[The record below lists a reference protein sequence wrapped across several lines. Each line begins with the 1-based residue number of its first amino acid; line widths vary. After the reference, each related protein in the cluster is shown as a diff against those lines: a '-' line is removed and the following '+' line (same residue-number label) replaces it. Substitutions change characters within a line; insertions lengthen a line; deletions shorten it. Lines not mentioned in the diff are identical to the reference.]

1 MISSDRAMLRLGFAA
16 QGRAL
21 LWRLSIIFVALALL
35 IEVTLFAY
43 WRYSLQPRLQ
53 SEAQAQ
59 ISLLAQS
66 QAPLLAQALAAPP
79 TQLRNQMQAALD
91 QLLLLKGPSG
101 KALIEGVSL
110 EVDNEALG
118 IDDATLAGLTQQ
130 APTGGNASEVALYHP
145 DTGEL
150 IGIAKLW
157 VSNAFYERFVAD
169 VQRQMLLQALLLA
182 ACLSLLWAGFS
193 WLIHRHEAQRQ
204 RDAELIELARDQA
217 LQASRAKSQFL
228 ANMSHEIRTPM
239 NAVLGIANLLKKST
253 LLPKQQ
259 SMLSQLTESAKL
271 LLGVL
276 NDILDLSRI
285 EANKLAI
292 QDAPFRLRH
301 ALRSLQHMLQ
311 QRAADKSLALE
322 FPDATALPLNLN
334 GDVLRLQQVLVNLL
348 INAIKFTDAGSVRLQ
363 IQVRPG
369 PTPADAKTQVEKNLG
384 IPVYVR
390 FAVIDTGVGISTQDQ
405 KRLFDPFS
413 QVDESDTRVHGGAGL
428 GLAISKRLVE
438 LMGGTLQC
446 HSELG
451 KGSEFAFELP
461 MHEVHEPEVEVTLAD
476 AQSDVDTRQ
485 TQPWPGRLQGRV
497 LVVED
502 HPINR
507 EVAQALLEALGL
519 VVHTA
524 TGGKEALALLQEQ
537 PGAFDLVLMDI
548 QMPEW
553 DGIESTARIKAV
565 PALADLPIVALT
577 AHAMS
582 GDRERFLA
590 QGMDDYLCKPLDE
603 AELITVLKRFMPS
616 VAATSQLSAGARQT
630 DVDQAAKL
638 VIPANAG
645 IHFLEDGFSHSSLDP
660 GVRRDDEFLLKTK
673 VCGTVPHQFDSHPL
687 GTATSEFTTADEAAG
702 VRWQAAGID
711 WHYGLRNLG
720 GNQELL
726 ERLLMDFCQ
735 RHNHAMTQL
744 QALHTEAHSGAEQ
757 RMLHTLRGA
766 AAALGA
772 KTLTQ
777 AAATLEQQL
786 RAQLAT
792 GAALLQF
799 EQALTPLLACAELL
813 KTASQTSMQAPASIS
828 RDQALI
834 LRDWLAGTSYSALQ
848 NALMQMD
855 LQAGEQLRAALAQT
869 PALQQPAL
877 LALLQPV
884 AAAIDQLDY
893 TLALEQLG
901 RLRANLGDN
910 RSGETLSGDKL

>member
-1 MISSDRAMLRLGFAA
+1 MISSDRAMRRLGFAA

-43 WRYSLQPRLQ
+43 WRYSLQPRLH

-66 QAPLLAQALAAPP
+66 QAPLLAQALAAPAA
-79 TQLRNQMQAALD
+79 QLRNQMQAALD

-101 KALIEGVSL
+101 TALIEGVSL
-110 EVDNEALG
+110 EVDNEVLG
-118 IDDATLAGLTQQ
+118 IDDAALAGLTQL

-239 NAVLGIANLLKKST
+239 NAVLGIANQLKKST

-322 FPDATALPLNLN
+322 FPDATTLPLSLN
-334 GDVLRLQQVLVNLL
+334 GDALRLQQVLVNLL
-348 INAIKFTDAGSVRLQ
+348 INAIKFTDTGSVRLQ
-363 IQVRPG
+363 IQVRPV
-369 PTPADAKTQVEKNLG
+369 PAPADAKTQGEITQAEKNLG
-384 IPVYVR
+384 TPVYVR

-405 KRLFDPFS
+405 KRLFYPFS

-438 LMGGTLQC
+438 LMGGTLEC
-446 HSELG
+446 RSELG

-461 MHEVHEPEVEVTLAD
+461 MQQLHEAEAEVTLAD

-485 TQPWPGRLQGRV
+485 TQAWPGPGPGRLQGRV

-519 VVHTA
+519 SVHTV

-603 AELITVLKRFMPS
+603 AELITVLKRFLPSVTGTS
-616 VAATSQLSAGARQT
+616 VAATSGATSSQLG
-630 DVDQAAKL
+630 K
-638 VIPANAG
+638 
-645 IHFLEDGFSHSSLDP
+645 
-660 GVRRDDEFLLKTK
+660 
-673 VCGTVPHQFDSHPL
+673 
-687 GTATSEFTTADEAAG
+687 ATSEFTSADVAG
-702 VRWQAAGID
+702 GARWQAAGID
-711 WHYGLRNLG
+711 WAYALRNLG
-720 GNQELL
+720 GNQALL

-735 RHNHAMTQL
+735 RHSNAMAQL
-744 QALHTEAHSGAEQ
+744 QARNSGAVAGADSVAEQ

-772 KTLTQ
+772 KTLMQ

-786 RAQLAT
+786 RAQLPSSV
-792 GAALLQF
+792 ALLQF
-799 EQALTPLLACAELL
+799 EQALNPLLACSDLL
-813 KTASQTSMQAPASIS
+813 QTASQTSMQAPASIS
-828 RDQALI
+828 HADALI
-834 LRDWLAGTSYSALQ
+834 LSDWLAGASYSSLQ
-848 NALMQMD
+848 TALMQMD

-901 RLRANLGDN
+901 RLSAHLG
-910 RSGETLSGDKL
+910 EML

>member
-1 MISSDRAMLRLGFAA
+1 MSSSDRATLRLGFAA
-16 QGRAL
+16 LGRAL

-79 TQLRNQMQAALD
+79 AQLRNQMQAALD

-101 KALIEGVSL
+101 AALIEGVSL

-118 IDDATLAGLTQQ
+118 IDDAALAGLTQL
-130 APTGGNASEVALYHP
+130 ARTGGNASEVALYHP

-157 VSNAFYERFVAD
+157 VSNAFSERFVAD

-204 RDAELIELARDQA
+204 RDAESLGLARDQA
-217 LQASRAKSQFL
+217 LKASRAKSQFL

-239 NAVLGIANLLKKST
+239 NAVLGIANLLKKSV
-253 LLPKQQ
+253 LLPKQH
-259 SMLSQLTESAKL
+259 SMLNQLTESAKL

-322 FPDATALPLNLN
+322 FPNATTLPLSLN
-334 GDVLRLQQVLVNLL
+334 GDALRLHQVLVNLL
-348 INAIKFTDAGSVRLQ
+348 INAIKFTDSGSVRLQ

-369 PTPADAKTQVEKNLG
+369 PALADAKTQAAKTHGEKTQAEKTLG
-384 IPVYVR
+384 TPVSVR
-390 FAVIDTGVGISTQDQ
+390 FAVIDTGVGISAQDQ

-438 LMGGTLQC
+438 LMGGALQC
-446 HSELG
+446 RSELG
-451 KGSEFAFELP
+451 RGSEFAFELP
-461 MHEVHEPEVEVTLAD
+461 MHQLHEPESEVTLAD
-476 AQSDVDTRQ
+476 AQADVDTRR
-485 TQPWPGRLQGRV
+485 TQPCPGRLQGRV

-519 VVHTA
+519 SVHTV

-603 AELITVLKRFMPS
+603 ADLITVLKRFLPS
-616 VAATSQLSAGARQT
+616 VAATGVAATSQLSA
-630 DVDQAAKL
+630 
-638 VIPANAG
+638 
-645 IHFLEDGFSHSSLDP
+645 
-660 GVRRDDEFLLKTK
+660 
-673 VCGTVPHQFDSHPL
+673 
-687 GTATSEFTTADEAAG
+687 ATSELTAADEAMG
-702 VRWQAAGID
+702 ERWQAAGIN
-711 WHYGLRNLG
+711 WHYALRNLD

-735 RHNHAMTQL
+735 RHRFAMTQL
-744 QALHTEAHSGAEQ
+744 QARNSGTGAGADSVAEQ

-786 RAQLAT
+786 RAQLPTTDAV
-792 GAALLQF
+792 LQF
-799 EQALTPLLACAELL
+799 EQALNPLLACAQLL
-813 KTASQTSMQAPASIS
+813 QTASQSSVQAPAALSH
-828 RDQALI
+828 QETLI

-848 NALMQMD
+848 TALMQMD
-855 LQAGEQLRAALAQT
+855 LQAGEHLRAALTQT

-901 RLRANLGDN
+901 RLRAHLGENPFGDN
-910 RSGETLSGDKL
+910 L

>member
-1 MISSDRAMLRLGFAA
+1 MSSADRTMQRLGFAA
-16 QGRAL
+16 LGRAL

-35 IEVTLFAY
+35 IEITLFAY

-118 IDDATLAGLTQQ
+118 IADAALVGLTQQ

-157 VSNAFYERFVAD
+157 VSNAFYERFVRD
-169 VQRQMLLQALLLA
+169 VQRQMLLQALMLA

-193 WLIHRHEAQRQ
+193 WLIQRHEAQRQ
-204 RDAELIELARDQA
+204 RDAESLSLARDQA

-239 NAVLGIANLLKKST
+239 NAVLGMANLLKKSD
-253 LLPKQQ
+253 LLPKQH

-292 QDAPFRLRH
+292 QNAPFRLRH

-322 FPDATALPLNLN
+322 FPDATTLPLNLM
-334 GDVLRLQQVLVNLL
+334 GDALRLQQVLVNLL
-348 INAIKFTDAGSVRLQ
+348 INAIKFTDSGSVRLQ
-363 IQVRPG
+363 IQVRPA
-369 PTPADAKTQVEKNLG
+369 PAPADAKTQAAKTHGEITLG
-384 IPVYVR
+384 TPVSVR

-446 HSELG
+446 SSELG
-451 KGSEFAFELP
+451 RGSEFAFELP
-461 MHEVHEPEVEVTLAD
+461 MQQLPEPEAEVTLAD
-476 AQSDVDTRQ
+476 AQVDVDTR
-485 TQPWPGRLQGRV
+485 QGRV

-519 VVHTA
+519 SVHTA

-616 VAATSQLSAGARQT
+616 VAATSVA
-630 DVDQAAKL
+630 
-638 VIPANAG
+638 
-645 IHFLEDGFSHSSLDP
+645 
-660 GVRRDDEFLLKTK
+660 
-673 VCGTVPHQFDSHPL
+673 
-687 GTATSEFTTADEAAG
+687 ATSQPGAATGEFTTADEAAG
-702 VRWQAAGID
+702 ARWQAAGID
-711 WHYGLRNLG
+711 WPYALRNLG

-735 RHNHAMTQL
+735 RHSAAMTQL
-744 QALHTEAHSGAEQ
+744 QALNFGAGADFGAEQ

-786 RAQLAT
+786 RAQLPT
-792 GAALLQF
+792 TAALLQF
-799 EQALTPLLACAELL
+799 EQALNPLLVCCHLL
-813 KTASQTSMQAPASIS
+813 QTASQTSMQVPTSIS

-834 LRDWLAGTSYSALQ
+834 LRDWLAGTSYNSLQ
-848 NALMQMD
+848 KALMQMD

-893 TLALEQLG
+893 TTALEQLG
-901 RLRANLGDN
+901 RLRANLGEDP
-910 RSGETLSGDKL
+910 SGDNL

>member
-1 MISSDRAMLRLGFAA
+1 MSSSDRAMLRLGFAA

-66 QAPLLAQALAAPP
+66 QAPLLAQALAAPAA
-79 TQLRNQMQAALD
+79 QLRNQMQAALD

-101 KALIEGVSL
+101 TALIEGVSL

-118 IDDATLAGLTQQ
+118 IADAVLAGLTQS
-130 APTGGNASEVALYHP
+130 AHKGGNASEVALYHP

-193 WLIHRHEAQRQ
+193 WLIHRHEAQRE
-204 RDAELIELARDQA
+204 RDAESLGLARDQA

-239 NAVLGIANLLKKST
+239 NAVLGMANLLKKSS
-253 LLPKQQ
+253 LLPKQH

-292 QDAPFRLRH
+292 QNAPFRLRH

-322 FPDATALPLNLN
+322 FPDAATLPLNLN
-334 GDVLRLQQVLVNLL
+334 GDALRLQQVLVNLL

-363 IQVRPG
+363 IQVRPA
-369 PTPADAKTQVEKNLG
+369 PAHAKTQGEITQDEKNLG
-384 IPVYVR
+384 TPVYVR
-390 FAVIDTGVGISTQDQ
+390 FAVIDTGVGISAQDQ

-446 HSELG
+446 SSELG
-451 KGSEFAFELP
+451 QGSEFAFELP
-461 MHEVHEPEVEVTLAD
+461 MLQLHEPEAKTTLAD
-476 AQSDVDTRQ
+476 AQSEVDTRQ
-485 TQPWPGRLQGRV
+485 TQPWPRRLQGRV

-519 VVHTA
+519 SVHTV
-524 TGGKEALALLQEQ
+524 TGGKEAIALLQEQ

-603 AELITVLKRFMPS
+603 AELITVLKRFLPS
-616 VAATSQLSAGARQT
+616 VAATSVAATGVAATATSQLGA
-630 DVDQAAKL
+630 
-638 VIPANAG
+638 
-645 IHFLEDGFSHSSLDP
+645 
-660 GVRRDDEFLLKTK
+660 
-673 VCGTVPHQFDSHPL
+673 
-687 GTATSEFTTADEAAG
+687 ATSEFTTADEIADVAAG

-711 WHYGLRNLG
+711 WQYALRNLG

-735 RHNHAMTQL
+735 RHSNAMTQL
-744 QALHTEAHSGAEQ
+744 QSLNSVAGAGANSGAEQ

-786 RAQLAT
+786 RAQLPT
-792 GAALLQF
+792 NAALLQF
-799 EQALTPLLACAELL
+799 EQALTPLLACSDLL
-813 KTASQTSMQAPASIS
+813 QKASQMSVQAPASIS
-828 RDQALI
+828 RAEALI

-848 NALMQMD
+848 KALMQMD
-855 LQAGEQLRAALAQT
+855 LQAGVQLRAALAQT

-901 RLRANLGDN
+901 RLRAHLGENL
-910 RSGETLSGDKL
+910 

>member
-1 MISSDRAMLRLGFAA
+1 MSAQDKAMQRLGFAA

-21 LWRLSIIFVALALL
+21 LWRLSVIFVLLALL

-43 WRYSLQPRLQ
+43 WRFSLQPRLQ

-79 TQLRNQMQAALD
+79 AQLLSQVQAALD

-101 KALIEGVSL
+101 GVLIEGVAL
-110 EVDNEALG
+110 EVDTDALG
-118 IDDATLAGLTQQ
+118 IDADALASLTQQ
-130 APTGGNASEVALYHP
+130 AHSGANASEVALYHP

-150 IGIAKLW
+150 VGIAKLW
-157 VSNAFYERFVAD
+157 VSNAFFERFVRD

-182 ACLSLLWAGFS
+182 GCLSLLWAGFS

-204 RDAELIELARDQA
+204 RDAEALALARDQA

-239 NAVLGIANLLKKST
+239 NAVLGMANLLKKTS
-253 LLPKQQ
+253 LLPKQH
-259 SMLSQLTESAKL
+259 SMLGQLTESAKL

-285 EANKLAI
+285 EANKLTI

-311 QRAADKSLALE
+311 QRAADKALVLE
-322 FPDATALPLNLN
+322 FPEPALLPLNLK
-334 GDVLRLQQVLVNLL
+334 GDALRLQQVLVNLL
-348 INAIKFTDAGSVRLQ
+348 INAIKFTDAGSVRLH
-363 IQVRPG
+363 ISVHPTEAARPSDTHSTPVRV
-369 PTPADAKTQVEKNLG
+369 Q
-384 IPVYVR
+384 
-390 FAVIDTGVGISTQDQ
+390 FAVIDTGVGISAQDQ
-405 KRLFDPFS
+405 TRLFDPFS

-446 HSELG
+446 RSELG
-451 KGSEFAFELP
+451 QGSEFSFELP
-461 MHEVHEPEVEVTLAD
+461 MQVLSEAAPELVLDAPREALERQPAGYEP
-476 AQSDVDTRQ
+476 R
-485 TQPWPGRLQGRV
+485 RLQGRV

-519 VVHTA
+519 SVQTVS
-524 TGGKEALALLQEQ
+524 GGKEALALLQLQ
-537 PGAFDLVLMDI
+537 PKAFDLVLMDI

-565 PALADLPIVALT
+565 SALADLPIVALT

-603 AELITVLKRFMPS
+603 AELMTVLKRFLPS
-616 VAATSQLSAGARQT
+616 VAALEAPTN
-630 DVDQAAKL
+630 AA
-638 VIPANAG
+638 ASTN
-645 IHFLEDGFSHSSLDP
+645 D
-660 GVRRDDEFLLKTK
+660 
-673 VCGTVPHQFDSHPL
+673 
-687 GTATSEFTTADEAAG
+687 TAAE
-702 VRWQAAGID
+702 RWQNAGID
-711 WHYGLRNLG
+711 WPYALRNLG

-726 ERLLMDFCQ
+726 ERLLGDFCA
-735 RHNHAMTQL
+735 RHSGALTQL
-744 QALHTEAHSGAEQ
+744 QALSAGAESGAEQ

-772 KTLTQ
+772 KRLTQ
-777 AAATLEQQL
+777 AAAELEQQL
-786 RAQLAT
+786 RAQQSVT
-792 GAALLQF
+792 ALLAF
-799 EQALTPLLACAELL
+799 EQALTPLLECA
-813 KTASQTSMQAPASIS
+813 KQQQMPSQITTPLSPAEIA
-828 RDQALI
+828 ALHA
-834 LRDWLAGTSYSALQ
+834 WLSSPTYLSLQ
-848 NALMQMD
+848 KALMQMD
-855 LQAGEQLRAALAQT
+855 LQAGEQWRSALTQT
-869 PALQQPAL
+869 PVLQQPAL
-877 LALLQPV
+877 INLLQPV
-884 AAAIDQLDY
+884 AAAIDRLDY
-893 TLALEQLG
+893 PLALEHLG
-901 RLRANLGDN
+901 RLSAP
-910 RSGETLSGDKL
+910 GESV